1 MEIDHELDESSIEND
16 DFLEMVKREEKM
28 LDRSCY
34 DTKSVGKN
42 SSDLLLVDRTNINL
56 TLLESQSA
64 R

>member
-28 LDRSCY
+28 LDRSSY
-34 DTKSVGKN
+34 DSKSVGKH
-42 SSDLLLVDRTNINL
+42 SSELLLVDRTNINL

>member
-28 LDRSCY
+28 LDRSSY